1 LGKRKG
7 RCVIRDRLQYID
19 GSNIDQAQWPDS
31 PEAQKAANYLSPFI
45 RHGTSPYLLNG
56 SATVSALVIGS
67 RVIPVVAAEPREGQ
81 TNSLSIL
88 THYVEYPKRELHKLR
103 YPALAYPMRIG
114 LFVLGWMSRICG
126 LDRVVYLNNWL
137 WPTNPP
143 FSLSQDEIE
152 TVRDFLVQRF
162 PGRAIVVRSL
172 NRVVSENLFAGL
184 AKGGFQMI
192 RSRRIFILD
201 PADER
206 LKRSRDLA
214 KDQKLMQT
222 DPLQIRTPERVS
234 EEEIQRLADIYR
246 QLYIEKH
253 SELNAQFT
261 PGYFR
266 ILVESGV
273 AEVRLIDCDKQI
285 GCLTVWTRQPGE
297 MTGVMVGYDLSI
309 PRSRGLLRR
318 AFLIKIHEA
327 RKTASRFNM
336 SAGSG
341 QFKMNRGAVPETEY
355 DAVFYAHLGL
365 FKRLAWSTLRLL
377 MRLWERV
384 EYRFFG

>member
-1 LGKRKG
+1 
-7 RCVIRDRLQYID
+7 VIRDRFEYID
-19 GSNIDQAQWPDS
+19 ATNIDRAQWPES
-31 PEAQKAANYLSPFI
+31 PEAKKAAKYLSPFI
-45 RHGTSPYLLNG
+45 RHGTNPYLLNG
-56 SATVSALVIGS
+56 TATVSVLVIGS
-67 RVIPVVAAEPREGQ
+67 RVIPVVAPESRDGQ

-103 YPALAYPMRIG
+103 YPVLAYPIRIG
-114 LFVLGWMSRICG
+114 LVLLGWMSRICG

-143 FSLSQDEIE
+143 VSLSQCEIE

-162 PGRAIVVRSL
+162 PERAIVVRSL
-172 NRVVSENLFAGL
+172 NRVVSEGL
-184 AKGGFQMI
+184 VERLSKGGFRLI

-206 LKRSRDLA
+206 LNRSRDLA
-214 KDQKLMQT
+214 KDEKLEKK
-222 DPLQIRTPERVS
+222 DPLPVRTPERLSDKES
-234 EEEIQRLADIYR
+234 ERLAEIYR

-253 SELNAQFT
+253 SDLNAQFT

-273 AEVRLIDCDKQI
+273 VEVRLIDCDEQI
-285 GCLTVWTRQPGE
+285 SCVTVWARRPGE

-327 RKTASRFNM
+327 RKTVSRFNM

-341 QFKMNRGAVPETEY
+341 RFKMNRGAVPETEY
-355 DAVFYAHLGL
+355 DAVFYAHLS
-365 FKRLAWSTLRLL
+365 FCRRLAWKTLHVL
-377 MRLWERV
+377 MGLWERV